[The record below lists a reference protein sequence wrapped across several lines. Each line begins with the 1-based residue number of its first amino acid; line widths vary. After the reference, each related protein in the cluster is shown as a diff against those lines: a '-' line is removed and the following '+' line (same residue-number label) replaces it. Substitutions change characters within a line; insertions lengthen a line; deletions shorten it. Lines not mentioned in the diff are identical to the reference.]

1 MLHTIKTRC
10 LNQDDTLICR
20 LTILFD
26 LLEDIAENIFDYLDD
41 TDTPFIDPDLIPDLK
56 KTGLLEDR
64 EYEEE
69 ELQKA
74 LHDLNADA
82 LKLLYTFARIALDD
96 MIGKDKY
103 KLQFNCLLNDPYAY
117 NKGLY
122 DASVAYIDSDG
133 QLTLHAQPI
142 EFHLYKDWL
151 CASGFDKTAAQAAA
165 AK

>member
-1 MLHTIKTRC
+1 MVSANDRFYSY
-10 LNQDDTLICR
+10 
-20 LTILFD
+20 LTEAIG
-26 LLEDIAENIFDYLDD
+26 AENAAVALSALEESASVSVRLN
-41 TDTPFIDPDLIPDLK
+41 PFKCPPDLK

-64 EYEEE
+64 DYEEE

-74 LHDLNADA
+74 LHDLNADT

-117 NKGLY
+117 NKALY
-122 DASVAYIDSDG
+122 DASVAYIDADG
-133 QLTLHAQPI
+133 QIALHAQPI
-142 EFHLYKDWL
+142 EFHLYEDWL
-151 CASGFDKTAAQAAA
+151 CASDNAAAQAAT